1 MSQSAATAVPS
12 AKADVAAL
20 LRGLDDVLP
29 GLRDLYKD
37 LHAHP
42 ELSFQEVR
50 TAGIVAERLRATGW
64 DVTEGLGGTETLA
77 GTGTGTGAGTGTGTG
92 TGTGVVGVLRGG
104 LNGAAEDGPVVLLRA
119 DMDALPVRE
128 ETGLP
133 YASTATA
140 TEPDGT
146 EVPVM
151 HACGHDVHVT
161 CLLGA
166 AGLLAANR
174 AAWGGTVVAVFQPAE
189 EVGGAPR
196 MIDDGFPDRFPR
208 PEVCLGQHV
217 GPAPAGLVGTRPG
230 PVMSA
235 CDTLRV
241 KVFGRGGH
249 GSMPEASVD
258 PVVIAA
264 AIVMRLQTIVAREI
278 AASRAAVVTVGSI
291 HAGTRANVIPDE
303 AELGITVRTASPA
316 VRDRVLSSIER
327 IVHAEA
333 AASGAERMPEI
344 TPEDELPLL
353 VNDQPATDIVLD
365 AFRGLLGADR
375 VFVLPSTLTGSED
388 FGHFGARLGV
398 PSVFWHFGGL
408 DLADFTEEDIHSLL
422 ENGVPATLPA
432 NHSPKFAPAVDPTLE
447 IGVRLLIA
455 AASAWLA
462 GTPAAE

>member
-1 MSQSAATAVPS
+1 MTQTHTQPQH
-12 AKADVAAL
+12 AKAAAAEL
-20 LRGLDDVLP
+20 LRGLDGILP

-50 TAGIVAERLRATGW
+50 TARIVAERMRAAGW
-64 DVTEGLGGTETLA
+64 DVTEGLGGPADLP
-77 GTGTGTGAGTGTGTG
+77 
-92 TGTGVVGVLRGG
+92 GTGVVGVLRGG
-104 LNGAAEDGPVVLLRA
+104 LDDATEGPVILLRA

-133 YASTATA
+133 YASTVTA
-140 TEPDGT
+140 TERDGT

-151 HACGHDVHVT
+151 HACGHDVHVA

-166 AGLLAANR
+166 TELLAANR
-174 AAWGGTVVAVFQPAE
+174 DAWGGTVIAVFQPAE
-189 EVGGAPR
+189 EVGGAPHL
-196 MIDDGFPDRFPR
+196 IEDGFLDRFPR

-230 PVMSA
+230 AVMSA

-241 KVFGRGGH
+241 RVFGRGGH
-249 GSMPEASVD
+249 GSMPEATID

-264 AIVMRLQTIVAREI
+264 AIVMRLQTIVSREI
-278 AASRAAVVTVGSI
+278 AASRSAVVTVGSI

-303 AELGITVRTASPA
+303 AELGITVRTTTPA
-316 VRDRVLSSIER
+316 VRDKVLAAITRV
-327 IVHAEA
+327 VDAEA
-333 AASGAERMPEI
+333 AASGAPRMPEI
-344 TPEDELPLL
+344 TPLDVLPLL
-353 VNDQPATDIVLD
+353 VNDQAATDVVLD
-365 AFRGLLGADR
+365 AFRALLGPDR

-388 FGHFGARLGV
+388 FGHFGTVLGV

-408 DLADFTEEDIHSLL
+408 DLADFTEQDILSLL
-422 ENGVPATLPA
+422 EDGVPATLPS
-432 NHSPKFAPAVDPTLE
+432 NHSPKFGPAIDPTLE
-447 IGVRLLIA
+447 VGVRLMVA
-455 AASAWLA
+455 AASEWLA

>member
-1 MSQSAATAVPS
+1 MTQPATASP
-12 AKADVAAL
+12 ADL
-20 LRGLDDVLP
+20 LRGLDGLLP

-42 ELSFQEVR
+42 ELSFQETR
-50 TAGIVAERLRATGW
+50 TAGIVAQRLRAAGW
-64 DVTEGLGGTETLA
+64 EVTEGLGGPE
-77 GTGTGTGAGTGTGTG
+77 GVP
-92 TGTGVVGVLRGG
+92 GTGVVGVLHGG
-104 LNGAAEDGPVVLLRA
+104 LDAREGLDPNGVPGPVILLRA

-133 YASTATA
+133 YASAVTG
-140 TEPDGT
+140 TELDGT

-189 EVGGAPR
+189 EVGGAPK
-196 MIDDGFPDRFPR
+196 MIEDGFLGRFPR

-249 GSMPEASVD
+249 GSMPEATID

-264 AIVMRLQTIVAREI
+264 AIVMRLQTIVSREI
-278 AASRAAVVTVGSI
+278 AAGRSAVVTVGSL
-291 HAGTRANVIPDE
+291 HAGSRANVIADE
-303 AELGITVRTASPA
+303 AELGITVRTTTPA
-316 VRDRVLSSIER
+316 VRDKVLAAITRV
-327 IVHAEA
+327 VNAEA
-333 AASGAERMPEI
+333 AASGAPRMPEI
-344 TPEDELPLL
+344 TPVDELPLL
-353 VNDQPATDIVLD
+353 VNDQAATDVVLG
-365 AFRGLLGADR
+365 AFRELLGPDQ
-375 VFVLPSTLTGSED
+375 VFVLPATLTGSED
-388 FGHFGARLGV
+388 FGHFGTVLGV

-408 DLADFTEEDIHSLL
+408 DLADFTEQDILSLL
-422 ENGVPATLPA
+422 EDGIPATLPS

-447 IGVRLLIA
+447 IGVRLMLA

-462 GTPAAE
+462 GTAEAE